1 MGANTANSGA
11 RGRVK
16 GPVLWTGIALMAAL
30 ALVAA
35 ECARLGISGLIVEL
49 AQTETDKLAASPR
62 ARPAA
67 ELDRVAGFFSDSL
80 AYAPRN
86 PWALEG
92 LAALDLARVRLAK
105 DPPKALA
112 FARDAHTRLRE
123 AIRQRPTSP
132 FLWANLALAKLYL
145 DQVDSE
151 FFLALRQADD
161 LGPWEPATQQGV
173 LFAGLAA
180 WDKLSEDQRQSM
192 QRVVQR
198 GGVRNARKLFEIVKS
213 YRRFDLVCP
222 LGGYDAVAGADCR
235 KAAAAAQSA
244 KRPGGDKR

>member
-1 MGANTANSGA
+1 MIRAQAHAGTLLLF
-11 RGRVK
+11 V
-16 GPVLWTGIALMAAL
+16 AL
-30 ALVAA
+30 AVISAQS
-35 ECARLGISGLIVEL
+35 ARMGVSGLIVEL
-49 AQTETDKLAASPR
+49 AQTESDKLAAFPR

-80 AYAPRN
+80 AYVPDN

-151 FFLALRQADD
+151 FFLALRHADD

-180 WDKLSEDQRQSM
+180 WDKLSADQRQSM
-192 QRVVQR
+192 ERVVQR
-198 GGVRNARKLFEIVKS
+198 GAVRNARKMFEIVKS

-235 KAAAAAQSA
+235 KAAGAAKSA
-244 KRPGGDKR
+244 KRPAGDKR